1 MKSIQANNKALAQA
15 LQEEKLKLRD
25 AQTTILHLRKEYQ
38 DLKFQ
43 MFALQRNLYFK
54 QAQELVEVFL
64 IVFYNSVKLT
74 IRICTRYSNDIF
86 MNLSV
91 S

>member
-43 MFALQRNLYFK
+43 MFDLQRNLYFK